1 MIVELM
7 NTHRVGYLAGEM
19 VETLQRKQ
27 QELGITD
34 VDVLCV
40 KLAGLCHDLGQFI
53 ITLPTVLCT
62 LYRIYILFPVLC
74 LSLLGHGPF
83 SHLFDG
89 KFIPKV
95 LPNNKWKVCVST
107 SMQKLII

>member
-1 MIVELM
+1 MIVELL

-27 QELGITD
+27 QERGITDVDVLCRKQQERGITD

-53 ITLPTVLCT
+53 RTLPTVLCT
-62 LYRIYILFPVLC
+62 V
-74 LSLLGHGPF
+74 
-83 SHLFDG
+83 
-89 KFIPKV
+89 
-95 LPNNKWKVCVST
+95 
-107 SMQKLII
+107 

>member
-1 MIVELM
+1 MIVELL

-40 KLAGLCHDLGQFI
+40 KLAGLCHDLGQYI
-53 ITLPTVLCT
+53 TTLPTVLCT
-62 LYRIYILFPVLC
+62 VSYLYTVSGIVFVFIRTRSIFT
-74 LSLLGHGPF
+74 SL
-83 SHLFDG
+83 
-89 KFIPKV
+89 
-95 LPNNKWKVCVST
+95 
-107 SMQKLII
+107 